1 MIKDPTKF
9 DAAEFKAAAAK
20 LDQDVWVHFPADA
33 KGGESKDTVWSDA
46 AGFQAQID
54 KYKTAASA
62 LNAAAATATSADMV
76 KTQQA
81 DVGAS
86 CKSCHEKF
94 KKD

>member
-1 MIKDPTKF
+1 M
-9 DAAEFKAAAAK
+9 
-20 LDQDVWVHFPADA
+20 
-33 KGGESKDTVWSDA
+33 
-46 AGFQAQID
+46 AQID